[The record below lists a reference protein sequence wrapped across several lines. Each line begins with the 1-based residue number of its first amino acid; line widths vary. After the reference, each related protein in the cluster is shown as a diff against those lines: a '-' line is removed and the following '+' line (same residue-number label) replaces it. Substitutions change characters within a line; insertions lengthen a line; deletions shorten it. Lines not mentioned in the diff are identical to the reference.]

1 MHAQIM
7 LPRPDFQ
14 PLSYIYI
21 ACEKVCCNS
30 AWLALLVI
38 VVDLVELIGPPV
50 GREGILLLF
59 GTGAVKGIAEKVLKV
74 HNCFV
79 NVSRVVGAVLDCFK
93 KRANFLLDNVSVF
106 GFVSP
111 PIIV

>member
-1 MHAQIM
+1 MFVGIGG
-7 LPRPDFQ
+7 
-14 PLSYIYI
+14 
-21 ACEKVCCNS
+21 CCFEFK
-30 AWLALLVI
+30 LALLVI
-38 VVDLVELIGPPV
+38 VVDLVKLIDPPV

-59 GTGAVKGIAEKVLKV
+59 GTGVVKGIAEKVLKV

-93 KRANFLLDNVSVF
+93 KRANFFLDNFSVF